1 MEGKRLLHITNGD
14 GLTDKLQQLKLPGE
28 IVVWREMLCEGPCVG
43 EVGSSD
49 FIRLRKNFLKDT
61 YGISEDGYQVEFLEE
76 LGKLSDLQ
84 PYDEIILWF
93 EFDLFSHMNMLA
105 LISLLLQKTAKQ
117 PFYLVCSGRL
127 KGEEELVPLSE
138 LSGKQLQE
146 HYKCRIQLVQ
156 DDLEMANLIWE
167 LYCGDKPTRL
177 ISEIKKTSNFEYLSS
192 CIRAHIERF
201 PNTRSGLNSLEEN
214 VLKLI
219 DKHKITSLN
228 QLLGYALLYQG
239 YYGYVDVQMQRV
251 INKLQNFYS
260 LTDHSVSLNEAGKKA
275 LNGSQNFYQ
284 ELKDSESYGGVNKY
298 DFLYNPDTHNL
309 HKL

>member
-1 MEGKRLLHITNGD
+1 MDGKRLLHITNGD
-14 GLTDKLQQLKLPGE
+14 GLTEKLQQLELPGE
-28 IVVWREMLCEGPCVG
+28 VVVWREMLCEGPCVSD
-43 EVGSSD
+43 VSSVE
-49 FIRLRKNFLKDT
+49 FIRLRKKFLKEA
-61 YGISEDGYQVEFLEE
+61 YGISEKEYQAEFLEE
-76 LGKLSDLQ
+76 LEKLSALQ
-84 PYDEIILWF
+84 QYDEIVLWF

-105 LISLLLQKTAKQ
+105 LISNLLQKVQQQ

-138 LSGKQLQE
+138 LSVKQLLE
-146 HYKCRIQLVQ
+146 HYRCRIELVQ

-167 LYCGDKPTRL
+167 LYCGNKPARL

-201 PNTRSGLNSLEEN
+201 PSTKSGLNTLEEN
-214 VLKLI
+214 ILKLI
-219 DKHKITSLN
+219 NRHNITSLH
-228 QLLGYALLYQG
+228 QLLGYALQYQG

-251 INKLQNFYS
+251 IDKLSAFYT
-260 LTDHSVSLNEAGKKA
+260 LEDVISLNETGRKA
-275 LNGSQNFYQ
+275 LDASQNFYQ
-284 ELKDSESYGGVNKY
+284 ELKDSESYGGVRKY